1 MAIQDDILQKLYEDT
16 LTASDIS
23 AYHELYIEIA
33 HTSKEIQEDI
43 KGWNAAIYFECEGTT
58 DYWLKIQDGTVQFGE
73 EKISDPDVTYQMP
86 EEAALRLLSGESDI
100 LFEIYGGNLSITG
113 NPPDIDNF
121 GWIDE
126 HIKGEIRRRIN
137 RKKTDAI
144 VGNTYTLSK
153 EDYLKLTD
161 AIRRALAEP
170 AQDDLAY
177 PEMWGEDDSIGLRME
192 HRAKQNPNKTALLYE
207 DEKFTNKE
215 LNEWINRYS
224 NYFLKAGLK
233 KGDVVI
239 VFIEN
244 RPEIL
249 FAIFGMAKIGV
260 ISSLVNTRQRENPLI
275 HSIKH
280 SEAKAFFIGEELV
293 DAFEEVRSRL
303 ALTKKQKSRL
313 FFISDENEKAMP
325 KGYINLYEAIRDTNS
340 SNPPTTKDIVVTDPY
355 SYIFTSGTTGLPKA
369 AIITNLHTIGAA
381 FYWGKE
387 IVKMTPD
394 DTVYITTPL
403 FHSNA
408 INIGLAAALGGDS
421 AIAIRRKFSASN
433 FWKDARKFNA
443 TFFNYVGEICR
454 YLYNQ
459 PPQDDDAD
467 NPIVKCAGNG
477 IKNEFW
483 IDFKKRFGI
492 ERIIE
497 QYGATEIGIPNF
509 ANRFNLDCT
518 VGISFSE
525 YAIVKYDVDRDEP
538 LKDKKTGFMIKVDPG
553 EAGLL
558 LGKIDIDTFYMYKD
572 NKASKKKVF
581 RNVLKADDAWVN
593 TGDLIRD
600 MGFRH
605 AQFVDRLGDTFRWHS
620 ENVSTEEVENVVNSF
635 EQVEI
640 SCAYGVLIPGTEG
653 RAGMV
658 SIIKNKGEAFNLKD
672 FYSYLKQYL
681 PDYAVPI
688 FVRFQDKFE
697 TTATDKVQKVKIKE
711 EGYDPNT
718 LDDLLYV
725 LLPGSSEY
733 VSLTPE
739 VFEEISKGSY
749 RY

>member
-1 MAIQDDILQKLYEDT
+1 
-16 LTASDIS
+16 
-23 AYHELYIEIA
+23 
-33 HTSKEIQEDI
+33 
-43 KGWNAAIYFECEGTT
+43 
-58 DYWLKIQDGTVQFGE
+58 
-73 EKISDPDVTYQMP
+73 
-86 EEAALRLLSGESDI
+86 
-100 LFEIYGGNLSITG
+100 
-113 NPPDIDNF
+113 
-121 GWIDE
+121 
-126 HIKGEIRRRIN
+126 
-137 RKKTDAI
+137 
-144 VGNTYTLSK
+144 
-153 EDYLKLTD
+153 
-161 AIRRALAEP
+161 
-170 AQDDLAY
+170 
-177 PEMWGEDDSIGLRME
+177 
-192 HRAKQNPNKTALLYE
+192 
-207 DEKFTNKE
+207 
-215 LNEWINRYS
+215 
-224 NYFLKAGLK
+224 
-233 KGDVVI
+233 
-239 VFIEN
+239 
-244 RPEIL
+244 
-249 FAIFGMAKIGV
+249 
-260 ISSLVNTRQRENPLI
+260 
-275 HSIKH
+275 
-280 SEAKAFFIGEELV
+280 
-293 DAFEEVRSRL
+293 
-303 ALTKKQKSRL
+303 
-313 FFISDENEKAMP
+313 
-325 KGYINLYEAIRDTNS
+325 
-340 SNPPTTKDIVVTDPY
+340 
-355 SYIFTSGTTGLPKA
+355 
-369 AIITNLHTIGAA
+369 
-381 FYWGKE
+381 
-387 IVKMTPD
+387 
-394 DTVYITTPL
+394 VYITTPL